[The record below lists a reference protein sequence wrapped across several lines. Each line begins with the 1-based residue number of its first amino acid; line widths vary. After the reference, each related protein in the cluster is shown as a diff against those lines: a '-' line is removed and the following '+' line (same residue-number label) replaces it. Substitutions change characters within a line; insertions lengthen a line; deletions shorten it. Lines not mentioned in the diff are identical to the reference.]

1 MKHLPVPG
9 KKGSFSSKR
18 PTITGEIIEDREQAA
33 ILRRVT
39 LAEGAS
45 ERRSLCIQG
54 YRHWERELD
63 TDIVNG
69 LSSKRAE
76 ELLRENGLN
85 VLQKAEAKPIL
96 DIVFEQVN
104 VLNMLVA
111 CGGVLCFIQGRVT
124 IRGVQFGEEPDY
136 VNGSV
141 LFLIVCV
148 CIFVGAYMEW
158 QCSRVMADVSHMSA
172 RTCVVIRDSCQKTID
187 AETVVPGD
195 IVVLR
200 TGDSIPADCIVSEA
214 VELQTNEIA
223 LTGEPYDIAKTLVPI
238 DMTSP
243 FPSNLLFS
251 STGVVNGT
259 GKGIVL
265 KTGMKTEI
273 GKIAA
278 LLGEQE
284 TGLTS
289 VQRTL
294 NMIGNMITLVV
305 LALTLG
311 IFTVSYHMK
320 VNDPSD
326 PCPKD
331 DDLCFLQKSIM
342 RALFAA
348 VGAIPE
354 SLQPACTFLLVMGC
368 SQMKSLNA
376 STVKLAAVDTLG
388 SCSFIASDKTGT
400 LTEGKMTLMQLRLRC
415 RDTTGAP
422 VALGSLAFYP
432 TRGFDPRGGIFHES
446 RLTKHAKVALDDSYE
461 VQSNAEGVFA
471 VSRKMIFPGKTIEL
485 PEDLGDPSN
494 ESRDSKLARS
504 CMCAAF
510 LNSHGTTLVSEN
522 DSFSIQGNMSEGAL
536 VVGAAKARISGTE
549 VHTKYERIPKVELPF
564 SSSRKMMATVHRLP
578 ENGRFENVQFDLAC
592 KYVAIIK
599 GAPEVLLPRLS
610 RVLTSN
616 VDGSLAISP
625 HEFSDDDKAW
635 FQEQNDAMSKQALRV
650 LCISMRPLTAQDF
663 DYLLEAE
670 SNTEERS
677 EALMQG
683 PLLLVGLVGLMDP
696 PRASA
701 RLAVQA
707 CHKAGV
713 RVAMITGDQT
723 QTAVAVA
730 KSLGILPPDSKKEN
744 NSLRVSECNALQMVK
759 GSESRV
765 DELCA
770 RVVVWSRAQPTDKVT
785 IVESLQRQSH
795 IVAMTGDGVNDAGAL
810 KKADVGLAMGITGTD
825 VTKNAADMILMDDRF
840 ATIIDACSEGRR
852 IFENIQRLSAY
863 LLCCNIFDVVVMMS
877 VMALGWAVPLEQS
890 QLFKANFVTHMFY
903 PWCMV
908 FEPEH
913 YYNMQHP
920 PRSRDKHLLPGLTRK
935 FIIPCIFIAYFV
947 LMHIAQYT
955 GSMLYLGAVSRDEQ
969 TGTSSIREFYS
980 PDNNYVCLYANTM
993 KIEKRIL
1000 NLAKQSEE
1008 KSDTPIYI
1016 RDAAPLHCR
1025 VRKLTWSGWKIVSEW
1040 GHEQKADPDD
1050 AILSEPFD
1058 WVTGSWG
1065 GLFDIKNSWLA
1076 ESFHSGAED
1085 FAGDKWKD
1093 EKGWLGKCS
1102 DITEKSSSG
1111 EEINGLNDMLCWKNC
1126 GTIPCWEQDLKE
1138 QGPAAAKALSK
1149 PDDQDEPTMKP
1160 TLYKKFNA
1168 GAWGCRQM
1176 RSLVL
1181 MSLVL
1186 IEFTMLFSFS
1196 KHEFSLPLIGRNLA
1210 FPIAWVPMMA
1220 VLLSYVY
1227 LPVYSFDQ
1235 GFAPLDSLGV
1245 LVALAI
1251 VTAFYASFETTKWK
1265 HRSMFEDELKEKTV
1279 LAQLLSE
1286 GRLHAFA
1293 SREEA
1298 WIRCP
1303 SRRPLTA
1310 DEKATL
1316 AKYGPAFNYGSTE
1329 TAGSSSSSGLTSGSD
1344 VENVV

>member
-1 MKHLPVPG
+1 
-9 KKGSFSSKR
+9 
-18 PTITGEIIEDREQAA
+18 
-33 ILRRVT
+33 
-39 LAEGAS
+39 
-45 ERRSLCIQG
+45 
-54 YRHWERELD
+54 
-63 TDIVNG
+63 VNG

-76 ELLRENGLN
+76 ELLQEHGPN
-85 VLQKAEAKPIL
+85 VLQKAESKPVL
-96 DIVFEQVN
+96 DIVLEQVN

-111 CGGVLCFIQGRVT
+111 FGGLLCVIQGRFT
-124 IRGVQFGEEPDY
+124 IRGVQFGAEPDY
-136 VNGSV
+136 VNGGI
-141 LFLIVCV
+141 LFAIVSV

-158 QCSRVMADVSHMSA
+158 KCSGVMADVSHMAA
-172 RTCVVIRDSCQKTID
+172 RTCIVIRDSCQQSID
-187 AETVVPGD
+187 AERVVPGD

-200 TGDSIPADCIVSEA
+200 TGDSIPADCIVSESI
-214 VELQTNEIA
+214 ELQTNEIA
-223 LTGEPYDIAKTLVPI
+223 LTGEPYDIAKTMQPKDL
-238 DMTSP
+238 TSP

-326 PCPKD
+326 PSPKD

-415 RDTTGAP
+415 REKVGAA
-422 VALGSLAFYP
+422 VEMGTLAFYP

-446 RLTKHAKVALDDSYE
+446 RLTKQAKVALDDSYE
-461 VQSNAEGVFA
+461 VQWTGTPGTIA
-471 VSRKMIFPGKTIEL
+471 VSRKMIFPGEEKTFDL
-485 PEDLGDPSN
+485 PEDLGDPANQSK
-494 ESRDSKLARS
+494 DAKLARS
-504 CMCAAF
+504 CMYAAF
-510 LNSHGTTLVSEN
+510 LNSHGTTLVAE
-522 DSFSIQGNMSEGAL
+522 DAASFAIQGNMSEGAL
-536 VVGAAKARISGTE
+536 VVGAAKARISGSE
-549 VHTKYERIPKVELPF
+549 SHTTYERIPKVELPF

-578 ENGRFENVQFDLAC
+578 EDGRFEHIQFDLAC
-592 KYVAIIK
+592 KYVAIMK

-616 VDGSLAISP
+616 DDGSFTVSSN
-625 HEFSDDDKAW
+625 EFNDDDKSW

-650 LCISMRPLTAQDF
+650 LCIVMRPLTAQDF
-663 DYLLEAE
+663 DFLLEAE
-670 SNTEERS
+670 SNTDERS
-677 EALMQG
+677 EVLMQG

-707 CHKAGV
+707 CHQAGV

-730 KSLGILPPDSKKEN
+730 RSLGILPPVSKKEN
-744 NSLRVSECNALQMVK
+744 NSLRVSECNALHMVK

-765 DELCA
+765 DELCS

-785 IVESLQRQSH
+785 IVDSLQRQSH

-810 KKADVGLAMGITGTD
+810 KKADVGLAMGIAGTD

-840 ATIIDACSEGRR
+840 ATIIDACAEGRR

-863 LLCCNIFDVVVMMS
+863 LLCCNIFDVLVMMS

-908 FEPEH
+908 FEPANF
-913 YYNMQHP
+913 YNMQHP
-920 PRSRDKHLLPGLTRK
+920 PRSRDKHLLPSLTRK
-935 FIIPCIFIAYFV
+935 FVIPCIFAAYFV

-955 GSMLYLGAVSRDEQ
+955 GSMIYLGAVARDEQ
-969 TGTSSIREFYS
+969 TGTSSITDFYS
-980 PDNNYVCLYANTM
+980 PEKNYVCLYANTM
-993 KIEKRIL
+993 KVEKKL
-1000 NLAKQSEE
+1000 SSFAKTEGSG
-1008 KSDTPIYI
+1008 DTPIYI

-1025 VRKLTWSGWKIVSEW
+1025 VRKLTWSGWKVISEW
-1040 GHEQKADPDD
+1040 GHEQKADPDV

-1058 WVTGSWG
+1058 WFTGSWG
-1065 GLFDIKNSWLA
+1065 GLFDIKNSFLA
-1076 ESFHSGAED
+1076 ESFHSGAQD
-1085 FAGDKWKD
+1085 FQGDKWED
-1093 EKGWLGKCS
+1093 QKGWLGKCS
-1102 DITEKSSSG
+1102 DIKEQGSSG
-1111 EEINGLNDMLCWKNC
+1111 EEISGENDLLCWKKC
-1126 GTIPCWEQDLKE
+1126 GNIPCWEQDLENQK
-1138 QGPAAAKALSK
+1138 GAAAKALRR
-1149 PDDQDEPTMKP
+1149 PDDEDEPTMKP
-1160 TLYKKFNA
+1160 VLYKKFNA

-1196 KHEFSLPLIGRNLA
+1196 KHDFSLPLIGRNVA
-1210 FPIAWVPMMA
+1210 FPIAWVPMLG

-1245 LVALAI
+1245 LIALS
-1251 VTAFYASFETTKWK
+1251 VVLAFYIAFELTKWK
-1265 HRSMFEDELKEKTV
+1265 HRRLFEDELREKTV

-1329 TAGSSSSSGLTSGSD
+1329 SAGSSSSGLTSGSD
-1344 VENVV
+1344 GENAV